1 MLDDDRKL
9 ILFNTSKKVFKN
21 NCTVAHAKRNRGN
34 LHIIYLSYSFPSLQE
49 LFTPS
54 TGFKVLHNR
63 LKVHWT
69 VRQQRDEITFDRLK
83 TAALIIFGLPRDKF
97 SLAEVRRGEERERE
111 REIITKL
118 KLHLIYL
125 NLHIHVHGEISLTVP
140 LLH

>member
-97 SLAEVRRGEERERE
+97 SLAEVRRGEERERQRE
-111 REIITKL
+111 RERERRRRR
-118 KLHLIYL
+118 
-125 NLHIHVHGEISLTVP
+125 GERERNNN
-140 LLH
+140 